1 MISFIRNLVGVKTD
15 RAVQASVEALVRW
28 DPQAATEAELRTM
41 EQHLDDLGL
50 QVAQARATYEREKKE
65 AATRVRLQKGE
76 LGLDI
81 RAGIHTGEVELVA
94 NRVEGI
100 AVHIGARVAAE
111 AKPCELLVSSI
122 VRDLAAGSS
131 IEFEDRGVRTLK
143 GVPGDWQLF
152 AARLS
157 DRAGLR

>member
-1 MISFIRNLVGVKTD
+1 MKDEIERRRRVSVDATVAVMAQTAKDIHMERKHEKYQRLIARCKSLEPVACAVVHPCDESSLRAAVEAAQEGLIIPILVGPETK
-15 RAVQASVEALVRW
+15 
-28 DPQAATEAELRTM
+28 
-41 EQHLDDLGL
+41 
-50 QVAQARATYEREKKE
+50 
-65 AATRVRLQKGE
+65 
-76 LGLDI
+76 I
-81 RAGIHTGEVELVA
+81 R
-94 NRVEGI
+94 
-100 AVHIGARVAAE
+100 RVAAE